1 MKSMKSDKISIDYE
15 TSSIKSMKYNYNNF
29 RSDISKLTTYFSG
42 HIHNNKM
49 AENIAEEEEDS
60 S

>member
-1 MKSMKSDKISIDYE
+1 MKHHLLNLWSKIIIIIY
-15 TSSIKSMKYNYNNF
+15 I